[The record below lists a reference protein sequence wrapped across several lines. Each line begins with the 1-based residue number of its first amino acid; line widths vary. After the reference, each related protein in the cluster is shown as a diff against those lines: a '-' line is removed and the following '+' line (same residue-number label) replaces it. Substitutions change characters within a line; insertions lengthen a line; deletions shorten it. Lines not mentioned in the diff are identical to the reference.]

1 MSVVN
6 NHPDGL
12 DLQVGEHGHHLSGG
26 QKQAVAI
33 ARAIVANP
41 PFLLLDEPTS
51 SLDHLAEDQVKRAL
65 ESVSENRTML
75 MVTHRVSL
83 LSMVKKII
91 VLDAGKIVIQGE
103 KNQVLEALKSGKVKA
118 TL

>member
-1 MSVVN
+1 M
-6 NHPDGL
+6 
-12 DLQVGEHGHHLSGG
+12 QVGEHGHHLSGG

-51 SLDHLAEDQVKRAL
+51 SLDHQAEDQVKSAL
-65 ESVSENRTML
+65 ESVSAGRTML

-83 LSMVKKII
+83 LSMVNQII
-91 VLDAGKIVIQGE
+91 VLDAGKVVIKGE
-103 KNQVLEALKSGKVKA
+103 RNKVLEALKSGNVRA
-118 TL
+118 TI